1 MYAHRHAHEKG
12 SSQEEVPSWE
22 GGKSL
27 RGLMGGSSSDDDA
40 IGHWADDR
48 GQARG
53 RRNRDEK
60 GLIEIYGRGLG
71 SMVAEHSRANKLA
84 SPRLGSA
91 SSSSSSLKAIPVQ
104 DENVSGLS
112 LHTRRS
118 RHHAQSASED
128 RDRYP
133 LVDFHKP
140 Q

>member
-22 GGKSL
+22 GGKSLGKSL

-48 GQARG
+48 GQARS

-60 GLIEIYGRGLG
+60 GLIQIYGRGLG

-91 SSSSSSLKAIPVQ
+91 SSSSSSLKAIPAQ

-112 LHTRRS
+112 LHT
-118 RHHAQSASED
+118 AQSASED
-128 RDRYP
+128 RDRYLLDKSP
-133 LVDFHKP
+133 
-140 Q
+140 